1 MESMNAFPN
10 IGNVSGD
17 VKKCLFWT
25 ISGETP
31 REEMGNK
38 DGKEESITSQTLI
51 NETSGNAEQD
61 KISQLWQSL
70 MEKRLRTNQML
81 KAVKT
86 EARKQSKDTAVWK
99 ESRSTLRSLLDR
111 LEKIGKALMDLKRLQ
126 RYLDGLRGIIV

>member
-1 MESMNAFPN
+1 MNMESMNAFPN

-31 REEMGNK
+31 QEEMGK
-38 DGKEESITSQTLI
+38 KEESITSQTLI